1 MPHQIENAIEL
12 TEMSQRFKVFKRVT
26 QGWSI
31 VVGSWLDLYSDFVIN
46 NRSLGNFGSM
56 TNIYVAAGK
65 GFYGVGFGYPLLL
78 GLPED
83 KLKCGPE
90 DFLKTLDKYQGLRIP

>member
-1 MPHQIENAIEL
+1 
-12 TEMSQRFKVFKRVT
+12 MSQRFKVFKRVT